1 MFARRIGGSRI
12 PRLAQLVAAE
22 HLDVAA
28 GQRLDVRLEV
38 PFDRLMDP
46 DDVTM
51 RVRLWVEDTDARHEC
66 EVTLT
71 R

>member
-1 MFARRIGGSRI
+1 M
-12 PRLAQLVAAE
+12 
-22 HLDVAA
+22 AA